1 MFKTTVLTDEL
12 IIKTKIMTTI
22 IAVKKQSNVSH
33 IFVNLWVVT
42 VVVML
47 ATGSYSNCY
56 SEEWKHLQMV
66 WFFLI

>member
-33 IFVNLWVVT
+33 ILVNL
-42 VVVML
+42 
-47 ATGSYSNCY
+47 
-56 SEEWKHLQMV
+56 
-66 WFFLI
+66 